1 MPCFALRN
9 LLLTSLVLLVDLF
22 ILAMHLVL
30 LMAPAEPLAT
40 LFPAETLDFYVRLPQ
55 QNTGLLALF
64 CFVFAIHLIKVSL
77 FVPVSDF
84 KKHYLVLHAAVLL
97 TGDTSQGHLGRGTL
111 N

>member
-64 CFVFAIHLIKVSL
+64 CFVFAI
-77 FVPVSDF
+77 PNM
-84 KKHYLVLHAAVLL
+84 LL
-97 TGDTSQGHLGRGTL
+97 TQPISGPSPSPSVATAQQAPIRSPAQLDFWEKPTL
-111 N
+111 